1 MENAS
6 YFLAGLIIVAVIVIV
21 ALLKGGVSIG
31 SLTLTLG
38 KIVIKDL
45 RITGR
50 LEDRNRK
57 N

>member
-1 MENAS
+1 MENAM
-6 YFLAGLIIVAVIVIV
+6 YFLAGLIIIAVIVIV

>member
-1 MENAS
+1 MENAW
-6 YFLAGLIIVAVIVIV
+6 YFLAGLIIVAVVVIV

-31 SLTLTLG
+31 SLTFSLG

>member
-1 MENAS
+1 MENAM